1 MIRRAATRITDS
13 APGFVTA
20 GFVTA
25 GLVKTDSDEN
35 QTYTLVFEASGPGT
49 LTEEPIANIK
59 FMNGSPLEVPTL

>member
-13 APGFVTA
+13 AP

-59 FMNGSPLEVPTL
+59 FMDGSPAEVPTL